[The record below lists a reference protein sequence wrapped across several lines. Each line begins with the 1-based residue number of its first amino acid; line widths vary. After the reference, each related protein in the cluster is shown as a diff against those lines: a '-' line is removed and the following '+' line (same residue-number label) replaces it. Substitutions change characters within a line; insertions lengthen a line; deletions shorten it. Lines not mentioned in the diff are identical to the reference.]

1 MTSDDG
7 SQNLVDENNFYWW
20 NPAYSDDEYGD
31 HEPQRYAR
39 R

>member
-7 SQNLVDENNFYWW
+7 SQNLVDENYWW
-20 NPAYSDDEYGD
+20 NPTYSDDEYGD